1 MASLER
7 VYADQMRHHPYGY
20 ALYHPASTTT
30 LRPGS
35 VGFFDGLGFWN
46 PIAHLEDLPS
56 LKKHGLKQPSEALE
70 RSPTERIRKWTPRTS
85 SGVSEKLLG
94 FRIGA
99 GYDFVGSR
107 SLYSAR
113 LTICKRSRRRSARGC
128 ESSRRIPIGWQ
139 LRRRSHLIVPGNA
152 RSILLPG
159 PIQKMGQRE
168 CDRAIAWAFGRR
180 YQTARALCRNSNF
193 CD

>member
-56 LKKHGLKQPSEALE
+56 LQKHGLKRPSEVLE
-70 RSPTERIRKWTPRTS
+70 RCPSERIRKWTPKTS
-85 SGVSEKLLG
+85 LRVSEKLLG

-99 GYDFVGSR
+99 GYGF
-107 SLYSAR
+107 
-113 LTICKRSRRRSARGC
+113 
-128 ESSRRIPIGWQ
+128 EE
-139 LRRRSHLIVPGNA
+139 
-152 RSILLPG
+152 
-159 PIQKMGQRE
+159 M
-168 CDRAIAWAFGRR
+168 
-180 YQTARALCRNSNF
+180 
-193 CD
+193 